1 LDLDIPFCS
10 RRKFNDSLGW
20 EAQLWWVTS
29 CYTLASGY
37 PVSYSPGYME
47 TVKTAQ
53 VETNSYSTA
62 RPDGQLIWTGTA
74 NTFDAKSAMKVIKD
88 LVKLLVEE
96 FEKQGVI
103 APRS

>member
-1 LDLDIPFCS
+1 
-10 RRKFNDSLGW
+10 
-20 EAQLWWVTS
+20 
-29 CYTLASGY
+29 
-37 PVSYSPGYME
+37 ME